1 MKAGIYC
8 IKNDI
13 NGKVYVG
20 KAKNLSNRWEQHK
33 SKLLKDN
40 HDNALLQQDFNE
52 YGIDAFTFSVLEY
65 VPEQTNLDKILFAKE
80 KEWGNKLNARDEN
93 CGYNIANFQQQ
104 KENDYREA
112 KSQCF
117 PGCNYGLQYPFVYIA
132 YNLPNECYAI
142 YLHLIE
148 RAMYYGTSGVEKEDD
163 GIAVITLQELAL
175 LTNISEAKAKK
186 LIMEMKKHSLLKPY
200 VNRKNS
206 LEYGIEFEESKKYK
220 KEIEKKW
227 KEI

>member
-1 MKAGIYC
+1 MKSGIYC

-13 NGKVYVG
+13 NNKVYVG

-33 SKLLKDN
+33 SKLLKNN
-40 HDNALLQQDFNE
+40 HDNIFLQQDFNE

-65 VPEQTNLDKILFAKE
+65 VPEQPNLDKVLFAKE
-80 KEWGNKLNARDEN
+80 KEWGDKLNARNAEY
-93 CGYNIANFQQQ
+93 GYNIANFQKQ
-104 KENDYREA
+104 KENDYKEA

-148 RAMYYGTSGVEKEDD
+148 RVMYYGTSGVEKEDD
-163 GIAVITLQELAL
+163 GIAIITLHELAL
-175 LTNISEAKAKK
+175 LINTTETKIKK
-186 LIMEMKKHSLLKPY
+186 LIMEMKKHKLLKIY
-200 VNRKNS
+200 INKRNS
-206 LEYGIEFEESKKYK
+206 SEYGFEFKESKEYK
-220 KEIEKKW
+220 KEIERKW
-227 KEI
+227 EEI